1 VTVNVSVPADA
12 EIWFDGNKTRQTGP
26 ARSFVSPP
34 ITPGHD
40 YAYVLKA
47 RWLEN
52 GKEVTQTR
60 RVIVHAGDVI
70 NLWIPADQPQSASG
84 R

>member
-12 EIWFDGNKTRQTGP
+12 EIWFDGTKTTQTGA

-34 ITPGHD
+34 VSPGHD
-40 YAYVLKA
+40 YTYEVKV
-47 RWLEN
+47 RWRQN
-52 GKEVTQTR
+52 GKAVTRTR

-70 NLWIPADQPQSASG
+70 NIWFTADQSQSAS
-84 R
+84 RR

>member
-1 VTVNVSVPADA
+1 VTLNIAVPADA
-12 EIWFDGNKTRQTGP
+12 EIWFDGNKTRQTGT

-34 ITPGHD
+34 LTPGHD
-40 YAYVLKA
+40 YAYEVKT

-52 GKEVTQTR
+52 GYEVTQTR
-60 RVIVHAGDVI
+60 RVIVHASDVI
-70 NLWIPADQPQSASG
+70 NLRFTSDPPQSASG